1 MFASAE
7 ENISQV
13 LVGKGE
19 IEDQRML
26 LVGMEMT
33 GSHD

>member
-1 MFASAE
+1 MFPSAE

-19 IEDQRML
+19 KGNQRML
-26 LVGMEMT
+26 LVGMYMT